1 LDELL
6 LLLRVAVSLAAVLG
20 LLWFLQRRLTRRT
33 QRSRDAEV
41 ITVLGRRGVGSKA
54 QLVVAEAEGNRYVLG
69 VTEHG
74 VTVIDKLP
82 GRGSARTNPGHTNPA
97 RTNPG
102 HTNPARTNPG
112 RTANERDGAADAD
125 GAPVDFDRLFAAES
139 LSQSAAVQGTA
150 LSDPPLRRDR
160 ATHRADPLR
169 GSILSPGTW
178 RQTADFLRRPR

>member
-1 LDELL
+1 MDELL

-41 ITVLGRRGVGSKA
+41 ISVLGRRGVGSKA

-82 GRGSARTNPGHTNPA
+82 GRRPMRATPVSTTK
-97 RTNPG
+97 
-102 HTNPARTNPG
+102 
-112 RTANERDGAADAD
+112 EESGAADAE
-125 GAPVDFDRLFAAES
+125 GAPDFDGLFAAES
-139 LSQSAAVQGTA
+139 LSQSSAAVQGTA
-150 LSDPPLRRDR
+150 LSELPLRRDR
-160 ATHRADPLR
+160 ATQRADPLR

>member
-1 LDELL
+1 MDELL

-20 LLWFLQRRLTRRT
+20 LLWFLQRRLGRRT

-82 GRGSARTNPGHTNPA
+82 GRRPA
-97 RTNPG
+97 RAVAA
-102 HTNPARTNPG
+102 HTSKGETSEA
-112 RTANERDGAADAD
+112 EL
-125 GAPVDFDRLFAAES
+125 APDFDRLFAAES
-139 LSQSAAVQGTA
+139 MSQSSAPVQATP
-150 LSDPPLRRDR
+150 LPDLPLRRDR
-160 ATHRADPLR
+160 ATKRADPLH

>member
-1 LDELL
+1 MDELL

-33 QRSRDAEV
+33 QRSHDAEV

-82 GRGSARTNPGHTNPA
+82 GRG
-97 RTNPG
+97 
-102 HTNPARTNPG
+102 PARTNPG
-112 RTANERDGAADAD
+112 RTNPARTSPARTAKERDGAADAD

-139 LSQSAAVQGTA
+139 LSQSSAAVQGTA

>member
-20 LLWFLQRRLTRRT
+20 LLWFLQRRLGRRT
-33 QRSRDAEV
+33 QRSRDSEV

-82 GRGSARTNPGHTNPA
+82 GRRPVRAVPA
-97 RTNPG
+97 HPVKEDAG
-102 HTNPARTNPG
+102 ASE
-112 RTANERDGAADAD
+112 AER
-125 GAPVDFDRLFAAES
+125 APDFDRLFAAES
-139 LSQSAAVQGTA
+139 MSQSSAPVQVTA
-150 LSDPPLRRDR
+150 LSDLPLRRDR
-160 ATHRADPLR
+160 ATKRADPLH

>member
-82 GRGSARTNPGHTNPA
+82 GRGSGRTNPGRTNPA
-97 RTNPG
+97 
-102 HTNPARTNPG
+102 